1 MAVTVEELQIVLQCD
16 ATQAQAALNSLNA
29 SVDKAVK
36 KMNSGGGKGGA
47 SYYETVSKKIQAAM
61 EKASEAMDE
70 FESTGD
76 SGAKANLGHYTT
88 EANKLAKELQKCRDA
103 ASLMFGE
110 KKKGALG
117 DVIEDMA
124 YKLPKAVSKLKK
136 TPLPKLDEYLIG
148 ERKGGA
154 LGNAIEDMAYKL
166 PKAVSSRLKKMP
178 KLDEYLVGEAWKPP
192 TIENRGASTSTT
204 PYRDQWNP
212 VSRDQMMSG
221 YNGDMMRRAAAWM
234 DDAANEAST
243 VFERIDTNKLT
254 NGTPYERLQEQL
266 KVAENQAES
275 LRQKIATIG
284 ETNPDPQK
292 MTTLQSKLETAE
304 RKAEKLAKQMAALE
318 DSAQESN
325 DTAENIEQTGDAAE
339 EATPKV
345 ERYAN
350 ATRKTGKSFS
360 FFSRLSKAAHGIFDK
375 FGKSIRKHEGFFE
388 KFGKTLKRVV
398 MRMLAMGLVRG
409 VINGMRQGL
418 QLLAKSSDTA
428 AQQFGRFTALGKAV
442 KAALGSAALAALN
455 AMASVLYSI
464 ASAAVTAANAV
475 AQFFAVIGGTGK
487 YIGVSLSGN
496 FDDLKD
502 SIDGAGGAA
511 KGLLADFDELNIIG
525 SKGGG
530 GGGGLAGIGGITS
543 GEQDAHSPLADLLLN
558 NQFTEAGAYIAQKL
572 DEVVLIID
580 NWFIELGN
588 KHYGT
593 KFAEIVNG
601 IFSDKQLFE
610 DTGKTVGDG
619 INVIIHAFD
628 EFTETFD
635 GKEAGEALAAGVN
648 TMVDTVDW
656 ESAGDSVS
664 QGLNKI
670 TDAIEKF
677 FTDFDGDAL
686 GMSLATT
693 ISNAIVGIDASK
705 IGAASTVMLIN
716 AIDFV
721 LSFLANMDWVG
732 ILSGLVE
739 FILSAPVQIIEG
751 ICARPSNLIRIIKNL
766 LVLLAKVTW
775 GALVGLVSGIIQG
788 VANKIVAVVDA
799 IAPGLIDKIAPWMRN
814 IGDTINEG
822 FNEGVDKAAGALDL
836 LANYVDEKMGYVD
849 DSWKTHSNGIEQSTD
864 SMVSALDSSKGIL
877 DEYKSKMEDMATATN
892 KVSDAMNNIPNYKE
906 STIKINTVVTSSGSA
921 SGGAGGGK
929 PNVNI
934 TLMKMAQGGIAY
946 GSTLANIGEYPTAR
960 SNPEVVAPLSNLR
973 KILESGKGGVNSAD
987 VRKQN
992 ELLQE
997 QNRLLRVI
1005 AQKELRISPSP
1016 ELGQVVTKSQALFGN
1031 V

>member
-16 ATQAQAALNSLNA
+16 ATQAQAALNSLNTA
-29 SVDKAVK
+29 VDKAVK

-76 SGAKANLGHYTT
+76 SGAKAILGHYTT

-124 YKLPKAVSKLKK
+124 YKLPKAVSKIKK
-136 TPLPKLDEYLIG
+136 TP
-148 ERKGGA
+148 
-154 LGNAIEDMAYKL
+154 
-166 PKAVSSRLKKMP
+166 MP
-178 KLDEYLVGEAWKPP
+178 KLDEYLAGEAWKPP

-234 DDAANEAST
+234 DDAANEANT

-275 LRQKIATIG
+275 LRQKIAMIG

-318 DSAQESN
+318 DSAQEPN
-325 DTAENIEQTGDAAE
+325 DAAENIEQTGDAAE
-339 EATPKV
+339 QATPKV

-409 VINGMRQGL
+409 FINGMRQGL
-418 QLLAKSSDTA
+418 QLLAKSSTTA

-502 SIDGAGGAA
+502 SINGAGGAA

-558 NQFTEAGAYIAQKL
+558 NQFTEAGAFVSGKLGEILGKIDEWFLKL
-572 DEVVLIID
+572 D
-580 NWFIELGN
+580 G
-588 KHYGT
+588 KHYGA
-593 KFAEIVNG
+593 KFADFING
-601 IFSDKQLFE
+601 VFFNESTFVDA
-610 DTGKTVGDG
+610 GKTVSDG
-619 INVIIHAFD
+619 FNTIIHFIDDFLTGTNWITVGQRFGQSVMSFVTNLDWGSIGHAFGQGVNAL
-628 EFTETFD
+628 FGMIYGFFSKFD
-635 GKEAGEALAAGVN
+635 GRKSAQSVLTALNNAIKTTDWKLIATSLGEALL
-648 TMVDTVDW
+648 
-656 ESAGDSVS
+656 DS
-664 QGLNKI
+664 LDFA
-670 TDAIEKF
+670 TEF
-677 FTDFDGDAL
+677 MLDFDWLGLLNGIMDTIIVSVEHILSNPVRILQIINKFVHGLVNAL
-686 GMSLATT
+686 GSIL
-693 ISNAIVGIDASK
+693 IFSFRGI
-705 IGAASTVMLIN
+705 
-716 AIDFV
+716 F
-721 LSFLANMDWVG
+721 
-732 ILSGLVE
+732 
-739 FILSAPVQIIEG
+739 
-751 ICARPSNLIRIIKNL
+751 
-766 LVLLAKVTW
+766 
-775 GALVGLVSGIIQG
+775 
-788 VANKIVAVVDA
+788 
-799 IAPGLIDKIAPWMRN
+799 GLIDKIIFLFNPNWEPLEGKVTREWQSFMNDWNDTSDDFLGKLETAWDN
-814 IGDTINEG
+814 TFNTIGDDTDNVTG
-822 FNEGVDKAAGALDL
+822 K
-836 LANYVDEKMGYVD
+836 VDEL
-849 DSWKTHSNGIEQSTD
+849 SN
-864 SMVSALDSSKGIL
+864 ALSRVPKNL
-877 DEYKSKMEDMATATN
+877 
-892 KVSDAMNNIPNYKE
+892 E
-906 STIKINTVVTSSGSA
+906 STIKINTVVTSSGSV